1 MVGAVIGLD
10 GLREVRDFGPTALD
24 WECIVERTEAPQGA
38 FTLLDQ
44 MIVERGTKADWDL
57 LHDLH
62 YKAENLPI
70 GPHFWKLTL
79 WGDTIGVLVT
89 GNPKGLIRERHFV
102 FPSMKPKSGDNK
114 LINTQRYRYV
124 NTNFRIVSR
133 FVIDTMYRGIG
144 AGYMTMNLVSRLEG
158 TTYMEIQSSMSKF
171 NHFGQKAG
179 FLFAKPQNAN
189 KYDKGML
196 FFRTHFKSTPQDYE
210 AILGE
215 IESWPKADQD
225 RIMDEMKKFY
235 YRHSSLERTGNG
247 RNVGAQRVER
257 MDNRS
262 LVRAIQQ
269 MTLASPMYG
278 VFKNP
283 DKGRTLPEKL
293 PLSAFYWQKPNE
305 PLKIPDGYTQIAKQ
319 G

>member
-1 MVGAVIGLD
+1 MALD
-10 GLREVRDFGPTALD
+10 GLQEVRDFNPMATD
-24 WECIVERTEAPQGA
+24 WEFVVERRTGAQGA

-44 MIVERGTKADWDL
+44 MIVERGDKSDWDL

-89 GNPKGLIRERHFV
+89 GNPKGLIRERHIV
-102 FPSMKPKSGDNK
+102 FPSMKPGSGDTRFT
-114 LINTQRYRYV
+114 NTQRYRYV
-124 NTNFRIVSR
+124 NGNFRIVSR

-179 FLFAKPQNAN
+179 FKFVKPLNAN
-189 KYDKGML
+189 KYDKGMT
-196 FFRTHFKSTPQDYE
+196 FFRTHFQSTPQDYE
-210 AILGE
+210 AILNE
-215 IESWPKADQD
+215 ISSWPQQKQD
-225 RIMDEMKKFY
+225 YILEEMKKFY

-257 MDNRS
+257 MDLRS
-262 LVRAIQQ
+262 SVRAIQQ

-278 VFKNP
+278 VFINP
-283 DKGRTLPEKL
+283 DRGRVLPKKL
-293 PLSAFYWQKPNE
+293 PLSAFYWQGPTQ
-305 PLKIPDGYTQIAKQ
+305 PLKVPEGYDV